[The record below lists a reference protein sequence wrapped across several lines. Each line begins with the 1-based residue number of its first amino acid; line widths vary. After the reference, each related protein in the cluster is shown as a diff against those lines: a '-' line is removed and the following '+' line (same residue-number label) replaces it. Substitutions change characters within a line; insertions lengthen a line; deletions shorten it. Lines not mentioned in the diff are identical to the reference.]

1 MGTATII
8 LRASRVV
15 AYAKEQEGLYY
26 KMTTLF
32 PTRSRLVAWQ
42 KGQGAYRAYLAGIPG
57 SAGML

>member
-15 AYAKEQEGLYY
+15 AYAKEQEGLY
-26 KMTTLF
+26 KMRTLF
-32 PTRSRLVAWQ
+32 PTRSRLLAWQ
-42 KGQGAYRAYLAGIPG
+42 KGQEACLVYLAGIPG

>member
-26 KMTTLF
+26 TMTTLF
-32 PTRSRLVAWQ
+32 PTRFRILEWQ
-42 KGQGAYRAYLAGIPG
+42 KGQGACLAYLAGIPG